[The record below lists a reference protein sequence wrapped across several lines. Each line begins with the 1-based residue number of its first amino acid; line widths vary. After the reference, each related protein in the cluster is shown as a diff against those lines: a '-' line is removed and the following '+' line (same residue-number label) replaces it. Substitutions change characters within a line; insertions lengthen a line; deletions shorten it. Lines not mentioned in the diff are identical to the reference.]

1 MHARTPRAQIFSWQE
16 IPHLTEPVSRPQK
29 EPCSKRKAV
38 YKGAAPVQ
46 KRCGDKV
53 HSQVS

>member
-1 MHARTPRAQIFSWQE
+1 MHTRTPRALVFRLWE
-16 IPHLTEPVSRPQK
+16 IPHLTEPISRPQK
-29 EPCSKRKAV
+29 EPCSKRKAA

-53 HSQVS
+53 HSEVS